1 MSIPLSSNGLSTRE
15 AVYIQSEG
23 VFIFPSSGETFH
35 FNLIIAASKDDLETE
50 KLTGR
55 QIKTPYYLILFC
67 TGKATVSVASREVNG
82 LQSVALKYELFL
94 FT

>member
-15 AVYIQSEG
+15 GVYIQSEG

-55 QIKTPYYLILFC
+55 QIKTPYYLIFC